1 MYTKQALILIV
12 YVDAFTIEWVR
23 ARSCI
28 PRISLGDSSFLS
40 RYLISRVHDRW
51 QRCIIR
57 EDIISYCCVLFIC
70 GTMKR
75 PWKSL
80 GSRRAC
86 SSKDLALLE
95 GDLGNNCCNNKVC
108 EQNLFR
114 WVTRYTFQRIV
125 SPYNSRILGGPKV
138 SRAWALEYRRDAHTV
153 SGTQSAWMML
163 IFNRSGKRIS
173 MQIELFA
180 RSKLLWKINWTLIC
194 I

>member
-86 SSKDLALLE
+86 SSKDRSTVKLTE
-95 GDLGNNCCNNKVC
+95 DIKDTGKIG
-108 EQNLFR
+108 
-114 WVTRYTFQRIV
+114 
-125 SPYNSRILGGPKV
+125 
-138 SRAWALEYRRDAHTV
+138 RRDV
-153 SGTQSAWMML
+153 V
-163 IFNRSGKRIS
+163 KRYRKRR
-173 MQIELFA
+173 E
-180 RSKLLWKINWTLIC
+180 SKLLFLSPEKL
-194 I
+194 